1 MKPLLD
7 TKKMSV
13 DNTPNGGPIIP
24 RREKNR
30 IRDKRIRGLYREG
43 LSMDEV
49 VLEMRRFGYGVSKT
63 TVFFAINGR
72 YSKKVATRRKLKR
85 TLKNN
90 LKNI

>member
-1 MKPLLD
+1 
-7 TKKMSV
+7 
-13 DNTPNGGPIIP
+13 
-24 RREKNR
+24 
-30 IRDKRIRGLYREG
+30 
-43 LSMDEV
+43 MDEV